1 MALESSCGSGG
12 TNSGR
17 SCSNQCPVPGCDTVS
32 VFDGADAS
40 APLVG
45 QFSGL
50 DIPDAI
56 QSTGNS
62 LYVLFETDTGNYG
75 LNTAGVRADPGF
87 YADWHF
93 IQQIVE
99 LAGSGICPVA
109 AMLTEAHGTLHDD
122 ERAGVDC
129 SAACNTEQGVG
140 AGYSDALDCFTTI
153 HASTGSQVKLTFTQM
168 NLELTGCH
176 PDSGPGMGC
185 PDGGC
190 DYVALY
196 DGADES
202 APLIGKY
209 SGQPAPEDLPV
220 IVSSGQDLHL
230 RFVTDTSNCGIAFAR
245 QQGDPGWFADWD
257 FLENGNIVILSRSVA
272 LSISLTLKASLLQE
286 SISAIPMR
294 RYWRSTMECCT
305 TIQSMASWTAPRA
318 GSSDVVGST
327 PPAP

>member
-1 MALESSCGSGG
+1 MQLHGG
-12 TNSGR
+12 WT
-17 SCSNQCPVPGCDTVS
+17 CC
-32 VFDGADAS
+32 
-40 APLVG
+40 
-45 QFSGL
+45 
-50 DIPDAI
+50 
-56 QSTGNS
+56 
-62 LYVLFETDTGNYG
+62 
-75 LNTAGVRADPGF
+75 
-87 YADWHF
+87 
-93 IQQIVE
+93 
-99 LAGSGICPVA
+99 
-109 AMLTEAHGTLHDD
+109 
-122 ERAGVDC
+122 
-129 SAACNTEQGVG
+129 
-140 AGYSDALDCFTTI
+140 
-153 HASTGSQVKLTFTQM
+153 
-168 NLELTGCH
+168 
-176 PDSGPGMGC
+176 
-185 PDGGC
+185 GC

-230 RFVTDTSNCGIAFAR
+230 RFVTDTSNCGIAFAG

-257 FLENGNIVILSRSVA
+257 FLENGNIVMLSRSVA